1 MTKSLVIRSQVIA
14 CLLDLP
20 TAKRRDCWLAISQ
33 LPEAFGR
40 PHIHSGLGLRKLR
53 PGVFEFR
60 EGLDLRLLFV
70 EEKDALYVNF
80 IGDHDEVRRA
90 LKSGRFG

>member
-1 MTKSLVIRSQVIA
+1 MIA
-14 CLLDLP
+14 CCLYV
-20 TAKRRDCWLAISQ
+20 AAARRRDCWLAISQ
-33 LPEAFGR
+33 LPEAFGW
-40 PHIHSGLGLRKLR
+40 PHFHSGLGLLKLR
-53 PGVFEFR
+53 PCVFEFR
-60 EGLDLRLLFV
+60 AGLDLRLLFV